1 MTSRDPESAEVLAL
15 IAKMLEMND
24 QSLDLS
30 NRPIAILPRE
40 IGTFTTL
47 RKLNLHR
54 TALRELPTEIGH
66 LRELE
71 ILDVGSNRLAE
82 LPSTIGQLQNLSEL
96 RISDNHLTQLPP
108 SIGELALLR
117 ELSVGSNPLRNLPA
131 TIGGLRSLQRLWA
144 ETTDLASLPEEI
156 GTLGNLELLNLDF
169 SLALMTLPA
178 RMAELTKLK
187 VLTLRETRMR
197 ALPKWFGRLKELEGL
212 WMSSLRSPPANLE
225 VLGQLTNLRQL
236 NLDLLQFMTM
246 PDWIRNLRNLI
257 SLSFAKTGL
266 DALPLWISELDEL
279 RFLGVSGNR
288 LQSIP
293 DTISRL
299 FRLERIELA
308 NNELVTI
315 PPSIARLP
323 NLQKI
328 DLDGNPLSP
337 ALRSAYE
344 QGLAPLR
351 AFLRSL
357 NEADPLYEAKL
368 MLVGEG
374 NVGKTT
380 LLKALMGRKPR
391 QGEPTTHGVSIDIHA
406 LYMQHPEV
414 HASIQFNAWD
424 FGGQEVYRVTH
435 QFFFSPRSIYLLVWE
450 PRMGVQQCQVED
462 WLKLIRVRV
471 GENAN
476 VIIVSTHAKT
486 GGRIAR
492 IDQAVF
498 MRDYGSMIRGFVEV
512 DSLVSDG
519 ASKEPFGIRELKT
532 LISHVASSLDHMGM
546 PFPRD
551 WKKARDGALEVGESR
566 PHVSYADFAA
576 LCEPFGLDATDTRTL
591 ATLMHDL
598 GYFVYYGDDERLR
611 DDVVLKPEWLTKA
624 IGFVLEDRLTAERDG
639 ILPDDHLA
647 NVWLRHSFRGEPRY
661 ETKLY
666 PFFLRLMEKY
676 DVSYRL
682 EEGNASLVAQHVP
695 QIRPAVPWLPE
706 EDPAKDLR
714 RLAMVCVIDED
725 VPPGLIPW
733 LIVRTHPYAAVYEG
747 HRLHWQ
753 KGMFLR
759 NNKHGSALLE
769 LRGRELH
776 LHAEAVWPDYFMNVL
791 QQIVDK
797 LIRDNWP
804 GLENRFTF
812 KVPCRGQVQGE
823 PCRGRFDIAAL
834 RQFLNEG
841 DDARRCELCRG
852 RFTLLELLFGFE
864 EEEPRAQ
871 LGRIERKLN
880 EGLEIVKSGV
890 IELESRL
897 ANSVMAI
904 MRAMAD
910 EAKEGPRIF
919 DVQPV
924 GGSWK
929 RPLNDLYLLR
939 LWCEAEGCEHPVIE
953 ARKGTYEFSRPR
965 GWVVEIAPYAK
976 FVAGMLKTALPL
988 VAPGVNAMFGANT
1001 TENLG
1006 IKDHLD
1012 LMSSVTGTLSGDL
1025 SVSDIEYTRKGIL
1038 TATERHGLLAL
1049 HALLRELD
1057 PQHTRIGL
1065 HRVPLSTGTFVW
1077 LCKTHYELS
1086 QPKIPDRIH

>member
-1 MTSRDPESAEVLAL
+1 MASRERESAELLAL
-15 IAKMLEMND
+15 IEKMLATDD

-30 NRPIAILPRE
+30 NRPIATLPRE
-40 IGTFTTL
+40 IGTFRTLRTLKLPNTGL
-47 RKLNLHR
+47 RKLP
-54 TALRELPTEIGH
+54 AEIGQ
-66 LRELE
+66 LQELE
-71 ILDVGSNRLAE
+71 VLVLDDNGLTE
-82 LPSTIGQLQNLSEL
+82 LPSTIGRLQNLQEL
-96 RISDNHLTQLPP
+96 SVADNHLAELPD
-108 SIGELALLR
+108 SIGELGQLR
-117 ELSVGSNPLRNLPA
+117 ELSVGPNPLHSLPPSIGGLHSLKWLWADTTDLQALPHEIGMLRNL
-131 TIGGLRSLQRLWA
+131 
-144 ETTDLASLPEEI
+144 EI
-156 GTLGNLELLNLDF
+156 LNLDF
-169 SLALMTLPA
+169 TLALMTLPPP
-178 RMAELTKLK
+178 MAELTQLK
-187 VLTLRETRMR
+187 VFSLRETRMK
-197 ALPKWFGRLKELEGL
+197 ALPKWFGRLEGL
-212 WMSSLRSPPANLE
+212 EALWMGGRRSPPENIE
-225 VLGQLTNLRQL
+225 TLGHLTNLRNL
-236 NLDLLQFMTM
+236 RLDLLRFARM
-246 PDWIRNLRNLI
+246 PDWIRDLRKLT
-257 SLSFAKTGL
+257 LLTFAGTGL
-266 DALPLWISELDEL
+266 HALPGWISELAEL
-279 RFLGVSGNR
+279 QYLNLSGNR
-288 LQSIP
+288 LQSLP
-293 DTISRL
+293 DTISSLSRL
-299 FRLERIELA
+299 DQFDLR

-323 NLQKI
+323 KLREINLE
-328 DLDGNPLSP
+328 GNPLSP

-344 QGLAPLR
+344 QGLGPLR

-368 MLVGEG
+368 MLIGEG

-380 LLKALMGRKPR
+380 LLKALTGREPR
-391 QGEPTTHGVSIDIHA
+391 KGEPTTHGVSIDIHA
-406 LYMQHPEV
+406 LYLPHPEV
-414 HASIQFNAWD
+414 PTTLQFNAWD

-498 MRDYGSMIRGFVEV
+498 MRDYGTMIRGFVEV
-512 DSLVSDG
+512 DSLVADKP
-519 ASKEPFGIRELKT
+519 SKEPYGIRELKN
-532 LISHVASSLDHMGM
+532 LISNVASGLDHMGM

-551 WKKARDGALEVGESR
+551 WKKARDRALEAGESR
-566 PHVSYADFAA
+566 PHVSYGDFAT
-576 LCEPFGLDATDTRTL
+576 LCEPFGLDATDIRTL

-624 IGFVLEDRLTAERDG
+624 IGFVLEDRLTAEGDG

-647 NVWLRHSFRGEPRY
+647 NVWLRHSFANEPRY

-695 QIRPAVPWLPE
+695 QVRPLVPWLPE
-706 EDPAKDLR
+706 EEPAKDLR

-733 LIVRTHPYAAVYEG
+733 LIVRTHPYAAAYEA

-759 NNKHGSALLE
+759 NRKHGSALLE

-776 LHAEAVWPDYFMNVL
+776 LHVEAVWPDYFMNVL

-812 KVPCRGQVQGE
+812 KVPCRGQIHGE
-823 PCRGRFDIAAL
+823 ACRGRFDIAAL

-841 DDARRCELCRG
+841 DETRRCELCRG
-852 RFTLLELLFGFE
+852 RFTMLELLFGFE

-871 LGRIERKLN
+871 LARIERKLN
-880 EGLEIVKSGV
+880 EGLGIVT
-890 IELESRL
+890 ELESRL

-929 RPLNDLYLLR
+929 RPLNDLYRLR
-939 LWCEAEGCEHPVIE
+939 LWCEAEGCEHPVME
-953 ARKGTYEFSRPR
+953 PGKGIYEFSRPR

-976 FVAGMLKTALPL
+976 FVAGMLKTVLPV

-1012 LMSSVTGTLSGDL
+1012 LMSGVTGALSGDL
-1025 SVSDIEYTRKGIL
+1025 AVSEMDHVRKGVL
-1038 TATERHGLLAL
+1038 TVTERHGLLAL
-1049 HALLRELD
+1049 HTLLRELD
-1057 PQHTRIGL
+1057 PHHANLGL
-1065 HRVPLSTGTFVW
+1065 HRVPLSTGTFLW
-1077 LCKTHYELS
+1077 LCETHYELS
-1086 QPKIPDRIH
+1086 QPKIPDRIM